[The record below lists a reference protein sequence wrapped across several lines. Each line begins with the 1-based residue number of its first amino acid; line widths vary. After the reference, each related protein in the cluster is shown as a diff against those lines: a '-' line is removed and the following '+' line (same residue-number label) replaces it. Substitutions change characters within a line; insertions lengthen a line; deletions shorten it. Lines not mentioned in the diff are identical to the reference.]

1 MAPSPRKS
9 VKSIPLGGSLKP
21 RIAVVPAA
29 LAKARA
35 AELAK
40 ADAAGKMAPWLAKP
54 AVARFLGSVM
64 EYAPFLRDLMLED
77 TARLAALLSVDPVK
91 RAAAIAEETANAWRG
106 TGEAE
111 LMARL
116 RRLRAEMALL
126 AALADLGG
134 VWDVDRVT
142 RSLSAFADAA
152 VGAAVRFLLTQAAAS
167 GEIFVNDAD
176 APDDGSGWIVLA
188 MGKFGAGE
196 LNYSSDID
204 LIVLFDLERA
214 SVADGRDPGTVF
226 VKLTKRLVAL
236 LHERTTDGYVFRVD
250 LRLRPD
256 PGSTNIAIST
266 GAALIY
272 YESLGQNWER
282 AALIKARAVA
292 GDRHAGDVFLG
303 ELTPYIWRKYL
314 DYAAIADIH
323 SIKRQIQD
331 HRGYSEI
338 AVAGHNIK
346 LGSGGIRE
354 IEFFVQTQ
362 QLIAGG
368 RDPSLRVRGT
378 IAALAALAKAGW
390 IDAAARDE
398 LARAYRFLREVEH
411 CVQMVGDEQTHTL
424 PTEPAALE
432 TIAHMAG
439 FAATAAFGDAL
450 LTTLTIVRGRY
461 AHLFEAAPSLA
472 SAGGGSLVFTGDED
486 DPGTIATLKRLG
498 YRRPEEV
505 TRAVRGWHH
514 GRYPATRSASAR
526 ERLTE
531 FVPLLLETLAAHG
544 DGDAAFAAFDR
555 LLARM
560 PAGVQLFALLQS
572 NRQLLGLLAM
582 VLGTAPRLAET
593 IVQRA
598 HVLDAL
604 LDPAFFGSLPGKET
618 LAGRLARTLGEARSF
633 EDLLDRARI
642 FGQEQAFLIGV
653 RVLAGT
659 VGVRSAGHAFSDVA
673 DVLLAAL
680 LDAVRAEFAL
690 AHGHMKR
697 GQVALVAMG
706 RLGAREMTAASD
718 LDLLL
723 LYDFDEKASASDGRR
738 PLPGAQYFA
747 RLTQRLVAAVSAPTG
762 EGRLYSVDLRLR
774 PSGNSG
780 PVATHIDGFAR
791 YQAKEAWTWEHMALT
806 RARVVAGDA
815 TLVKRAAKVIA
826 DIVTAKR
833 DSKRTRTDVLEMRG
847 MIEDAKGGAGA
858 WDLKQAAGGLVDI
871 EFVCQALQLVNAS
884 AHPEILTTETE
895 VSLEAAAK
903 AGLLPARE
911 ADVLLP
917 ALRLYHALFQILRLC
932 ADGIFH
938 PEQAP
943 QELLTRLASAA
954 DLPDF
959 ATLDAH
965 LRDTERAVRASFERL
980 IGKVGGDKPAKR

>member
-1 MAPSPRKS
+1 
-9 VKSIPLGGSLKP
+9 
-21 RIAVVPAA
+21 
-29 LAKARA
+29 
-35 AELAK
+35 
-40 ADAAGKMAPWLAKP
+40 
-54 AVARFLGSVM
+54 M

-77 TARLAALLSVDPVK
+77 TARLASLLADDPNR
-91 RAAAIAEETANAWRG
+91 RAAAIAADTAAAWQG
-106 TGEAE
+106 VSEAE

-116 RRLRAEMALL
+116 RRGRAEMALL

-142 RSLSAFADAA
+142 QSLSAFADAA
-152 VGAAVRFLLTQAAAS
+152 VGAAVRFLLTQAAAN
-167 GEIFVNDAD
+167 GELFVNDA
-176 APDDGSGWIVLA
+176 AEPDKGSGWIVLA

-204 LIVLFDLERA
+204 LIVLYDLERA
-214 SVADGRDPGTVF
+214 SVAANRDPGTVF

-236 LHERTTDGYVFRVD
+236 LHERTADGYVFRVD

-256 PGSTNIAIST
+256 PGSTNIALST
-266 GAALIY
+266 EAALLY

-292 GDRHAGDVFLG
+292 GDRHAGEVFLG

-314 DYAAIADIH
+314 DYAAITDIH

-331 HRGYSEI
+331 HRGHAEI

-368 RDPSLRVRGT
+368 RDAALRVRGT
-378 IAALAALAKAGW
+378 IAALSALAAAGW

-398 LARAYRFLREVEH
+398 LSRAYRFLREVEH
-411 CVQMVGDEQTHTL
+411 CVQMVADEQTHTL
-424 PTEPAALE
+424 PAEGAALD
-432 TIAHMAG
+432 TIARMAG
-439 FAATAAFGDAL
+439 FASTAAFGKAL
-450 LTTLTIVRGRY
+450 LATLTAVRDRY
-461 AHLFEAAPSLA
+461 SRLFEAAPSLA
-472 SAGGGSLVFTGDED
+472 AAAGGSLVFTGDED
-486 DPGTIATLKRLG
+486 DPGTIATLRGLG
-498 YRRPEEV
+498 YKRPEEV
-505 TRAVRGWHH
+505 TRAVRAWHH

-531 FVPLLLETLAAHG
+531 FVPLLLETLGAHG
-544 DGDAAFAAFDR
+544 DGDAAFATFDR

-604 LDPAFFGSLPGKET
+604 LDPAFFGSLPDKDT
-618 LAGRLARTLGEARSF
+618 LAGRLARTLSEARSF
-633 EDLLDRARI
+633 EDTLDRARI

-659 VGVRSAGHAFSDVA
+659 VGVRNAGHAFSDLA

-680 LDAVRAEFAL
+680 LTAVRAEFASM
-690 AHGHMKR
+690 HGEMKR

-723 LYDFDEKASASDGRR
+723 LYDFDEKAAASDGGR

-762 EGRLYSVDLRLR
+762 EGRLYAVDLRLR

-780 PVATHIDGFAR
+780 PVATHIDGFAH
-791 YQAKEAWTWEHMALT
+791 YQAHEAWTWEHMALT
-806 RARVVAGDA
+806 RARVVAGDPALVRRA
-815 TLVKRAAKVIA
+815 TSAIA
-826 DIVTAKR
+826 DIVSAKR
-833 DSKRTRTDVLEMRG
+833 DPKKVTADVLEMRG
-847 MIEDAKGGAGA
+847 MVEDAKGGAGA
-858 WDLKQAAGGLVDI
+858 WDLKQAPGGLVDI
-871 EFVCQALQLVNAS
+871 EFICQALQLTHA
-884 AHPEILTTETE
+884 ATHPEIVTTETE
-895 VSLEAAAK
+895 VSLEAAART
-903 AGLLPARE
+903 GLLPARD

-932 ADGIFH
+932 VDGVFH
-938 PEQAP
+938 PEEAP
-943 QELLTRLASAA
+943 QELLTRLAAAA

-959 ATLDAH
+959 PTLDAH
-965 LRDTERAVRASFERL
+965 LRQTEKAVRASFERVV
-980 IGKVGGDKPAKR
+980 GKMRG